1 MNTSKGEQQM
11 RELIQLLNDANKAY
25 YYGDCEIM
33 SNKEYDDLY
42 DKLVQMEEKTGII
55 YSDSPTQN
63 LGEHLYSSLPKEKHE
78 SPMLS
83 LDKTKE
89 RLVLQSK
96 LSNQQG
102 VLSWKLDGLTVVL
115 TYENGKL
122 TKAVTRGNGEI
133 GEVVTEN
140 AKRFVGVPL
149 EIPYKRKVVLRG
161 EAVISYESFNEI
173 NVEGKYKNPRNLA
186 SASVRLLNSPDVC
199 KRKVEYI
206 VFQVLE
212 PTRLKSVTDRFTWIS
227 NLGFEV
233 VDHVTVDS
241 NNILPTIQ
249 EFQNKIEDN
258 PIPTDGLVLTFND
271 IKYGQSLGSTGKFPR
286 HSMAF
291 KWKDDVVESVLR
303 NVVWQTSR
311 TGIINPVAIFDTVE
325 IEGTDVSRATLN
337 NVSYIK
343 QLKLGIGDTI
353 ECYKAN
359 MIIPQVLC
367 SVTKS
372 NSLEIP
378 NVCPTC
384 GGIAK
389 IIKENESEILY
400 CMNDACPAKLINQLA
415 HYASRDAMNI
425 DGLSGKRIE
434 FLVEQGW
441 VNSIADLYDLDQ
453 YRIQWSNMK
462 GWTTKSIDKLLNAIE
477 KSKQTTPERFIY
489 ALGIPK
495 IGRSQA
501 KELIKKFQT
510 WKGFIGACEHKFDFA
525 CLDGFGEQLNAN
537 IHNWYKQNYAE
548 IKPVSEWM
556 FFENE
561 TIIPVKES
569 IISGKVFVITGN
581 LVSFKN
587 RKELTERIESHGG
600 KVAGSVSTKTDY
612 LINNDNLSG
621 SSKNQKAKQLGVK
634 IITEAELLR
643 ML

>member
-1 MNTSKGEQQM
+1 M

-42 DKLVQMEEKTGII
+42 DKLVQMEAQTGII

-63 LGEHLYSSLPKEKHE
+63 VGEHVYSELPKTKHE

-83 LDKTKE
+83 LDKTKDP
-89 RLVLQSK
+89 LVLRAK
-96 LSNQQG
+96 LSNKDG
-102 VLSWKLDGLTVVL
+102 VLSWKLDGLTIVL

-122 TKAVTRGNGEI
+122 TKAVTRGNGNI

-140 AKRFVGVPL
+140 AKRFIGVPL
-149 EIPYKRKVVLRG
+149 EIPYKEKLILRG
-161 EAVISYESFNEI
+161 EAVISYADFQSI
-173 NVEGKYKNPRNLA
+173 NAEGKYKNPRNLA
-186 SASVRLLNSPDVC
+186 SASVRLLNSPEVL
-199 KRKVEYI
+199 KRKVRFI
-206 VFQVLE
+206 VFNVITTEIPL
-212 PTRLKSVTDRFTWIS
+212 VTDRFTWIS

-441 VNSIADLYDLDQ
+441 VNCIADLYDLDQ

-501 KELIKKFQT
+501 KELMKKFQT
-510 WKGFIGACEHKFDFA
+510 WDKFIDACEHKFDFA

-537 IHNWYKQNYAE
+537 IYHWYKQNYAE
-548 IKPVSEWM
+548 IEPVSEWM

-561 TIIPVKES
+561 TIPVKES
-569 IISGKVFVITGN
+569 LISGKVFVITGN

-621 SSKNQKAKQLGVK
+621 SNKNQKAKQLGVK

>member
-1 MNTSKGEQQM
+1 MDTSKGEQQM
-11 RELIQLLNDANKAY
+11 RELIKLLNDANKAY
-25 YYGDCEIM
+25 YYGDSEIM

-42 DKLVQMEEKTGII
+42 DKLVQMEKETGII

-63 LGEHLYSSLPKEKHE
+63 VGEHVYSELPKTKHE

-83 LDKTKE
+83 LDKTKDP
-89 RLVLQSK
+89 LVLQAK
-96 LSNQQG
+96 LSNKEG
-102 VLSWKLDGLTVVL
+102 VLSWKLDGLTIVL

-122 TKAVTRGNGEI
+122 TKAVTRGNGNI

-140 AKRFVGVPL
+140 AKRFIGVPL
-149 EIPYKRKVVLRG
+149 EIPYKEKLILRG
-161 EAVISYESFNEI
+161 EAVISYADFQSI
-173 NVEGKYKNPRNLA
+173 NAEGKYKNPRNLA
-186 SASVRLLNSPDVC
+186 SASVRLLNSPEVL
-199 KRKVEYI
+199 KRKVRFI
-206 VFQVLE
+206 VFE
-212 PTRLKSVTDRFTWIS
+212 IITTEIPYVTDRFTWIS
-227 NLGFEV
+227 NLGFNV
-233 VDHVTVDS
+233 VDYVIVDS

-367 SVTKS
+367 SVTQS

-400 CMNDACPAKLINQLA
+400 CMNDTCPAKLINQLA

-441 VNSIADLYDLDQ
+441 VNCIADLYDLDQ

-501 KELIKKFQT
+501 KELMKKFQT

-537 IHNWYKQNYAE
+537 IYHWYKQNYAE
-548 IKPVSEWM
+548 IEPVSEWM
-556 FFENE
+556 FFANE
-561 TIIPVKES
+561 TIIPIKES
-569 IISGKVFVITGN
+569 LISGKVFVITGS
-581 LVSFKN
+581 LVQFKN
-587 RKELTERIESHGG
+587 RKELSEKIEALGG
-600 KVAGSVSTKTDY
+600 KVAGSVSSKTDY

>member
-1 MNTSKGEQQM
+1 M

-42 DKLVQMEEKTGII
+42 DKLVQMEAQTGII

-63 LGEHLYSSLPKEKHE
+63 VGEHVYSELPKTKHE

-212 PTRLKSVTDRFTWIS
+212 PTRLKSVTDRFKWIS
-227 NLGFEV
+227 NLGFNV
-233 VDHVTVDS
+233 VEHVIVDS
-241 NNILPTIQ
+241 TNILSTIQ
-249 EFQNKIEDN
+249 LFSNRIDKN

-271 IKYGQSLGSTGKFPR
+271 IKYGESLGRTGKFPR

-291 KWKDDVVESVLR
+291 KWKDEVAETVLR
-303 NVVWQTSR
+303 EVIWQTSR
-311 TGIINPVAIFDTVE
+311 TGIINPVAVFDTVE

-537 IHNWYKQNYAE
+537 IHNWYKQNYKE
-548 IKPVSEWM
+548 IQPVCELM
-556 FFENE
+556 FFESE

-569 IISGKVFVITGN
+569 LISGKVFVITGN

-587 RKELTERIESHGG
+587 RKELTEKIESNGG

>member
-1 MNTSKGEQQM
+1 MKM
-11 RELIQLLNDANKAY
+11 RQIIKLLNDANKAY
-25 YYGDCEIM
+25 YYENREIM

-212 PTRLKSVTDRFTWIS
+212 PTRLKSVTDRFKWIS
-227 NLGFEV
+227 NLGFNV
-233 VDHVTVDS
+233 VEHVIVDS
-241 NNILPTIQ
+241 TNILSTIQ
-249 EFQNKIEDN
+249 LFSNRIDKN

-271 IKYGQSLGSTGKFPR
+271 IKYGESLGRTGKFPR

-291 KWKDDVVESVLR
+291 KWKDEVAETVLR
-303 NVVWQTSR
+303 EVIWQTSR
-311 TGIINPVAIFDTVE
+311 TGIINPVAVFDTVE
-325 IEGTDVSRATLN
+325 LEGTEVNRATLN
-337 NVSYIK
+337 NVSFIK
-343 QLKLGIGDTI
+343 QLQLGIGDTI

-359 MIIPQVLC
+359 MIIPQVLR
-367 SVTKS
+367 SITKG
-372 NSLEIP
+372 NNVVIP
-378 NVCPTC
+378 DKCPTC
-384 GGIAK
+384 GGDTK
-389 IIKENESEILY
+389 VFKENESEILY
-400 CMNDACPAKLINQLA
+400 CMNESCPAKLINQLA

-425 DGLSGKRIE
+425 DGLSSKRIE

-441 VNSIADLYDLDQ
+441 VNCIADLYDLDS
-453 YRIQWSNMK
+453 YRIKWSNMK

-477 KSKQTTPERFIY
+477 TSKKTTPERFIY

-501 KELIKKFQT
+501 KELVKEFKT
-510 WKGFIGACEHKFDFA
+510 WDAFIDACEKKYNFA
-525 CLDGFGEQLNAN
+525 RLDGFGEQLNTN
-537 IHNWYKQNYAE
+537 IYAWYGKYYKE
-548 IKPVSEWM
+548 IKPVAEWM
-556 FFENE
+556 EFE
-561 TIIPVKES
+561 TAQTTVATVSAIK
-569 IISGKVFVITGN
+569 GKTFVITGS
-581 LVSFKN
+581 LVKFKN
-587 RKELTERIESHGG
+587 RKELTETIESLGG
-600 KVAGSVSTKTDY
+600 KVAGSVSSKTDY
-612 LINNDNLSG
+612 LINNDNLSS

-634 IITEAELLR
+634 IITEAELLAV
-643 ML
+643 L